1 MRLKLDENLGQR
13 TSEVFKHQGHDVSTV
28 PKQKLTSAS
37 DRDLIEACRHEDRC
51 LVTLDLDFGNPLLF
65 HPADYAGIA
74 VLRLPTRPSHQDL
87 LDVAGTLAE
96 ALTREPI
103 KGKLW
108 IVQRGRVREYQ
119 DEEGG
124 R

>member
-13 TSEVFKHQGHDVSTV
+13 TSEVFKRQGHEVSTV
-28 PKQKLTSAS
+28 PGQKLTSAS
-37 DRDLIEACRHEDRC
+37 DRDLIQVCRREDRC

-65 HPADYAGIA
+65 HPTAYAGIA
-74 VLRLPTRPSHQDL
+74 VLRLPSRPSHQDL
-87 LDVAGTLAE
+87 LDVAETLAQ
-96 ALTREPI
+96 ALNLEPI

-119 DEEGG
+119 NEEGG
-124 R
+124 E